1 MCLRATGSGL
11 DAGLECLH
19 SRGFVH
25 KDFKTSNV
33 LLDENLVAKVTDFG
47 LACLLGDGPDMV
59 LSSTPN
65 GTNGFLDPEY
75 NPPPSSLLACSLN
88 FSCGYLH
95 LQCSEYCYKNT
106 LKWDLVYNGGASG
119 FC

>member
-1 MCLRATGSGL
+1 VCFRATGSGL

-47 LACLLGDGPDMV
+47 LACLRGDGPDMV

-88 FSCGYLH
+88 LSCEYLH
-95 LQCSEYCYKNT
+95 LQSSEYCHKNI

>member
-1 MCLRATGSGL
+1 VCFRATGSGL

-47 LACLLGDGPDMV
+47 LACLRGDGPDMV

-88 FSCGYLH
+88 LSCEYLH
-95 LQCSEYCYKNT
+95 LQCSEYCHKNI
-106 LKWDLVYNGGASG
+106 
-119 FC
+119 